1 MSFNELI
8 ILMVIALVLFGPE
21 DLPDVARAIGKVVF
35 EVKKIAGDMTKEFQD
50 AVNTPSNVLKKT
62 LDDTLKTPAPKKSG
76 QEVKKTAAAAPST
89 AAAVA
94 PEAEDTPEAADTPK
108 DENAT
113 PNKDDEELLTYDED
127 PLAELP
133 QDMVSYEK

>member
-62 LDDTLKTPAPKKSG
+62 LDDTLKTPAPKKSS
-76 QEVKKTAAAAPST
+76 QEEKKTAAAAPST
-89 AAAVA
+89 VAAV
-94 PEAEDTPEAADTPK
+94 TPEAADTPS

>member
-62 LDDTLKTPAPKKSG
+62 LDDTLKTPAPKKSS
-76 QEVKKTAAAAPST
+76 QEVTKTAAAAPST

-94 PEAEDTPEAADTPK
+94 PEAADTPK

-113 PNKDDEELLTYDED
+113 PNQDDEELLTYDED

>member
-35 EVKKIAGDMTKEFQD
+35 EVKKIAGDMTKEFQE
-50 AVNTPSNVLKKT
+50 AVNTPSTVLKKT
-62 LDDTLKTPAPKKSG
+62 LDDTLKTPTPKKSS
-76 QEVKKTAAAAPST
+76 QEVKKETTTASST
-89 AAAVA
+89 DVTATPEGSGSATDKDVAAVN
-94 PEAEDTPEAADTPK
+94 
-108 DENAT
+108 DE
-113 PNKDDEELLTYDED
+113 EELLTYDED
-127 PLAELP
+127 PLADLP

>member
-62 LDDTLKTPAPKKSG
+62 LDDTLKTPAPKKST
-76 QEVKKTAAAAPST
+76 QEVTKTAAAAPST

-94 PEAEDTPEAADTPK
+94 PEAADTPK

-113 PNKDDEELLTYDED
+113 PNQDDEELLTYDED

>member
-62 LDDTLKTPAPKKSG
+62 LDDTLKTTTPKKSS
-76 QEVKKTAAAAPST
+76 QEEKKAAATTSST
-89 AAAVA
+89 VAAAT
-94 PEAEDTPEAADTPK
+94 PEAENPAI
-108 DENAT
+108 DEKAT
-113 PNKDDEELLTYDED
+113 PNQDDEELLTYDDED

-133 QDMVSYEK
+133 QDMVSYDK

>member
-62 LDDTLKTPAPKKSG
+62 LDDTLKTTTPKKAAR
-76 QEVKKTAAAAPST
+76 KKKGSSND
-89 AAAVA
+89 VF
-94 PEAEDTPEAADTPK
+94 DGCS
-108 DENAT
+108 
-113 PNKDDEELLTYDED
+113 
-127 PLAELP
+127 
-133 QDMVSYEK
+133 SYT

>member
-50 AVNTPSNVLKKT
+50 AVNTPSNVIKKT
-62 LDDTLKTPAPKKSG
+62 LDDTLKTPAPKKSS
-76 QEVKKTAAAAPST
+76 QEEKKTAAAAPAT
-89 AAAVA
+89 VAAV
-94 PEAEDTPEAADTPK
+94 TPEVTDTSN

>member
-62 LDDTLKTPAPKKSG
+62 LDDTLKTPAPKKST
-76 QEVKKTAAAAPST
+76 QEVTKTAAAAPST

-94 PEAEDTPEAADTPK
+94 PEAADTPK